1 MNPVLARKRTVKRSR
16 TFLTA
21 HVQSGLSSVEA
32 RIRDVSKSGA
42 LLESDEPPA
51 AGDEVR
57 ITCGSFMAIARVA
70 WSEGPWFGIEFASAL
85 ARGVLVDDEGASLR
99 VAAPRTYRSSDAF
112 PIN

>member
-21 HVQSGLSSVEA
+21 HVQSGLSSTEA

-57 ITCGSFMAIARVA
+57 ITCGNFMAIARVA

-85 ARGVLVDDEGASLR
+85 ARGGVGDDEGR
-99 VAAPRTYRSSDAF
+99 GRRGDAPGT
-112 PIN
+112 